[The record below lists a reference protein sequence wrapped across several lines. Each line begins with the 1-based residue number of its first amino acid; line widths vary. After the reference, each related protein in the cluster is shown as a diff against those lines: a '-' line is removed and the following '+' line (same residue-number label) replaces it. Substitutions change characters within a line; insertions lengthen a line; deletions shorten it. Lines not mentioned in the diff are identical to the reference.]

1 MFSKIAVR
9 TLVAGIALISTSSS
23 ASTDPAI
30 AAGLFLAAVA
40 AVEDRCER
48 YSSVVE
54 AFAWDRFSDQEYSRV
69 IEAARIHKPFVVA
82 LISNLFTPLPAL
94 QRRRSSFISSSLTH
108 PAQGRGSPARGAKL
122 GLRPRRSRRRP
133 ERANPKSAEVK
144 AGDLWETQLTQ
155 TRLPLSVSL
164 CHR

>member
-30 AAGLFLAAVA
+30 AAGLFWAAVA

-54 AFAWDRFSDQEYSRV
+54 AFAWDRFSDQEYGRV

-82 LISNLFTPLPAL
+82 LISNLSCYGAA
-94 QRRRSSFISSSLTH
+94 SYV
-108 PAQGRGSPARGAKL
+108 AAMANVSPAR
-122 GLRPRRSRRRP
+122 
-133 ERANPKSAEVK
+133 
-144 AGDLWETQLTQ
+144 LWEI
-155 TRLPLSVSL
+155 R
-164 CHR
+164 